1 MSKVMVSTGCVSFV
15 IFCLGIVSVFLGVA
29 RMYYV
34 AVLALVTSLLFK
46 LISILLWIPVRV
58 SFDWDLR
65 GEMYSALHAYYKTDN
80 ASPGIDKYLSDNNL
94 GFNTLFYQGKC
105 CLLQSSVFTTLRS
118 TLVLWRDWPWTCYP
132 CEYEKGVRWQILQ
145 SHSTAMC
152 PGVSA
157 YTEECTTTVL
167 DSTLHR
173 YDTTAVVFSA
183 IMILLE
189 VLLIIIL
196 DRAYKVRVDPK
207 EGEQAR
213 GLFSSLFLNNRFIND
228 TTMPKCKYFALGLCL
243 FKVVSLLLEV
253 IMTVGIILEKFEP
266 GYFDGT
272 EQEFL
277 NDVFSGDISL
287 GYVTHALGMLL
298 LTLTVISFVLNLFTI
313 IAVLRKWK
321 YFLFALLFVTI
332 VLWACNVVILGLLSR
347 VLDVAYCCDKSPNCS
362 YRTDTDSDSFQQFCT
377 KVYHDKIHKVI
388 GVSIAYVITMII
400 LQVVC
405 VVLSDRL
412 YKRLQEQS
420 DQDKDASGIL
430 SSVWTASTNN
440 RFINQN
446 RMPNFT
452 NLAAIFMSF
461 KGITMIHLP
470 KHLSE
475 QVCELV
481 VSIGIILQKF
491 SPDYFY
497 TTEMV
502 YLNDIYSG
510 DLTLGYVIHVTAIV
524 MFCVILLSLGLGVLG
539 VIAVYKGWRRVM
551 SVIVIPT
558 LVLTIVELICLG
570 LLSLVLSVAYCCD
583 YGSACTFRTHGNSP
597 PLEDLCKHGFQGAVF
612 NVVGS
617 FIGFIVAHLV
627 LQVVALCLA
636 DRIYK
641 RMSIKEAPDDPSYGM
656 FQSILISM
664 VNNRFINQERMPNYT
679 VLAAVFMTL
688 KGIAMVGEL
697 VVSIGIILQKFS
709 PDYFY
714 TTEMVYLNEIYSG
727 DLTLGY
733 VTHVTAIVMFCVIVL
748 SLGLGVLGVIAVY
761 KGWRRVMSVV
771 VILTLLLSITEGI
784 CLGLLSLVLS
794 VAYCCDYGSSC
805 TFYASSSTL
814 SLENLCK
821 HGFQGAVY
829 NVVGTFIG
837 FIVVHLV
844 LQIVVMGLAD
854 RIYKRVS
861 TNLNKGI
868 DIKDHGLFRTIL
880 RKFVNNR
887 LINQEK
893 MPDFTLMAFVYVAGN
908 ILMTAIDIS
917 AWIAILLYVV
927 RYDSQLDGMYVGTLY
942 LAEMT
947 RGASITLL
955 VIIPISSIFNV
966 CKVVWCVIKYDTGL
980 LWSTL
985 PEILRLVVDSVILG
999 LYAQL
1004 LESIRLSDR
1013 DIYRGMYGLTLAYLC
1028 VNIAAQLVLFAIKDR
1043 LHKRIET
1050 SSSVTDSSG
1059 LITRLWRAVVR
1070 HRFFETDSGKT
1081 NKTALGFCFLSCC
1094 LVVWEIAVWVAV
1106 LLQAESPGYLHGTF
1120 RTELGQEYDDDSFWR
1135 LLVTLLV
1142 LEWFYVIFHVVTVIA
1157 VIKRRRPFLYGAS
1170 GLLSCILVSDL
1181 VTSGIASDWLDKA
1194 YNCSSSSKFCS
1205 THVSK
1210 LYELCGVFIG
1220 LNIVHLCL
1228 VGILLGLCI
1237 YQLCISAVSTKISS
1251 IGEDVKMKPSK
1262 QTDQKDGVISSTRP
1276 LTSSSVGSVS
1286 SITDN

>member
-461 KGITMIHLP
+461 KGITM
-470 KHLSE
+470 
-475 QVCELV
+475 VCELV

-524 MFCVILLSLGLGVLG
+524 MFCVIL
-539 VIAVYKGWRRVM
+539 
-551 SVIVIPT
+551 
-558 LVLTIVELICLG
+558 
-570 LLSLVLSVAYCCD
+570 
-583 YGSACTFRTHGNSP
+583 
-597 PLEDLCKHGFQGAVF
+597 
-612 NVVGS
+612 
-617 FIGFIVAHLV
+617 
-627 LQVVALCLA
+627 
-636 DRIYK
+636 
-641 RMSIKEAPDDPSYGM
+641 
-656 FQSILISM
+656 
-664 VNNRFINQERMPNYT
+664 
-679 VLAAVFMTL
+679 
-688 KGIAMVGEL
+688 
-697 VVSIGIILQKFS
+697 
-709 PDYFY
+709 
-714 TTEMVYLNEIYSG
+714 
-727 DLTLGY
+727 
-733 VTHVTAIVMFCVIVL
+733 L

-1228 VGILLGLCI
+1228 V
-1237 YQLCISAVSTKISS
+1237 VSNR
-1251 IGEDVKMKPSK
+1251 
-1262 QTDQKDGVISSTRP
+1262 SSTHP
-1276 LTSSSVGSVS
+1276 T
-1286 SITDN
+1286 